1 MYSNIEKNQLNFEI
15 TGKCTT
21 TKTNKKNPIFK
32 LEVIFSDSQ
41 IIWDLTFE
49 KVIGGVPPFDSPQ
62 KWSLVS
68 KSHRHPSPIDSW
80 GDLST
85 AIDSIKGHFMHSSR
99 DLAKAAAGKLSTRRF
114 LVAGCW
120 FLFVVC
126 CWVVVVCCFLFLV
139 SWLVVG
145 CWLLFVVC
153 WLLLVRNRLAVWI
166 EQTLHRLFQAF

>member
-1 MYSNIEKNQLNFEI
+1 
-15 TGKCTT
+15 
-21 TKTNKKNPIFK
+21 
-32 LEVIFSDSQ
+32 
-41 IIWDLTFE
+41 
-49 KVIGGVPPFDSPQ
+49 
-62 KWSLVS
+62 
-68 KSHRHPSPIDSW
+68 
-80 GDLST
+80 
-85 AIDSIKGHFMHSSR
+85 MHSSR

-126 CWVVVVCCFLFLV
+126 WWVVVVCCFLFLV
-139 SWLVVG
+139 CWLVVG